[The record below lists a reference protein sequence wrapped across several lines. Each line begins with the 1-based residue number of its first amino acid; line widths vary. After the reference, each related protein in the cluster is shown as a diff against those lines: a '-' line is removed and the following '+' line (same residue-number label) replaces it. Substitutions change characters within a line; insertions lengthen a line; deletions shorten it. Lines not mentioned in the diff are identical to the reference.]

1 MEGNLRMPRAL
12 SNLEYKGA
20 LCVRL
25 WLMDCTM
32 VASFSYGKD
41 QQYHSIIILDW
52 SKSFFFVTV
61 LCKKLE

>member
-25 WLMDCTM
+25 WLMDSTI
-32 VASFSYGKD
+32 VARFSYGKD
-41 QQYHSIIILDW
+41 QQYYSIIILDW
-52 SKSFFFVTV
+52 SKTF
-61 LCKKLE
+61 